1 MQWIP
6 PTLREDRGEIEAAL
20 AGRLPR
26 VVELPGIRG
35 DLQSHSDY
43 SDGHACVRD
52 LALAAAERGYKYVAI
67 TDHCRGFGKKGLEL
81 EAIERQRAE
90 IWSLNQEIGDKIVVL
105 HGVEL
110 SIGSDGEL
118 DYSDE
123 VLGGFDLVVASIH
136 HDLDQ
141 DHNRITQRLLRA
153 IEHPYVNIIGHP
165 MGRCIGKRENLR
177 FDFDEICRAAARHQ
191 VALEVNAHP
200 SRLDLP
206 DEYVRRAISHGVRLA
221 VSTGAHSVSDLAHM
235 RLGVA
240 TAQRGWAT
248 SEDVINAWPLDRLR
262 RFLAKGDAA
271 RENQSL
277 KSVANLESSLPH
289 TVASQAR

>member
-1 MQWIP
+1 
-6 PTLREDRGEIEAAL
+6 
-20 AGRLPR
+20 
-26 VVELPGIRG
+26 
-35 DLQSHSDY
+35 
-43 SDGHACVRD
+43 
-52 LALAAAERGYKYVAI
+52 
-67 TDHCRGFGKKGLEL
+67 
-81 EAIERQRAE
+81 
-90 IWSLNQEIGDKIVVL
+90 
-105 HGVEL
+105 
-110 SIGSDGEL
+110 
-118 DYSDE
+118 
-123 VLGGFDLVVASIH
+123 
-136 HDLDQ
+136 
-141 DHNRITQRLLRA
+141 
-153 IEHPYVNIIGHP
+153 